1 MLARWSGASPLQ
13 KAWNVVDL
21 ILLVIDYAVLGH
33 WQPYLE
39 RVVRMLFCL
48 HAIRFIT
55 IFKPMR
61 HMVSCM
67 LLTVRPVTSVVLMSE
82 LLPRHSTS
90 PSMRKPL
97 GSCRLYISRFHADWA
112 PQCLLQLPA
121 TAIIAKRSP
130 LPS

>member
-1 MLARWSGASPLQ
+1 MLAQ

-48 HAIRFIT
+48 RAIRFVT

-61 HMVSCM
+61 YMVSCM
-67 LLTVRPVTSVVLMSE
+67 LLTVRPVTSVILMSA
-82 LLPRHSTS
+82 LLPRSLTFT
-90 PSMRKPL
+90 PRRKPH
-97 GSCRLYISRFHADWA
+97 I
-112 PQCLLQLPA
+112 
-121 TAIIAKRSP
+121 
-130 LPS
+130 